1 MSILGPLLIYSPG
14 LLMLAVFLRSYI
26 HEPRQFRNA
35 IYLFFTVMLLAPAL
49 LMQFGQ
55 QWMLAPLVIA
65 IIALPVIVI
74 GFLLINTVVVVRHEG
89 LHLSTL
95 LPALM
100 AGAIVGWALL
110 FPLAAAFNMPNFILA
125 IAGLITVEGLWFFMT
140 FVALLMYSTLY
151 RVLPKRRV
159 YDFIIIHGAGLMG
172 EEPTPLLRG
181 RIDKAVDLWEKQGK
195 MGKLIASGGQ
205 GNDEVISEAEAM
217 TRYMIT
223 KRNVP
228 AEAILQENRSTTTME
243 NIRFSAEIIVD
254 CVRTFGVP
262 QYATVRGFKRGGKFS
277 GKLDGKFA
285 QRLGL
290 LGNLRGREK
299 RRCALVTS
307 DYHVFRACEYAH
319 SIGLNADG
327 VGSHTRAYYWPTAFI
342 REFIAI
348 TKAHITPY
356 IVIAILWAIPTA
368 VSLLSYIFSVA

>member
-1 MSILGPLLIYSPG
+1 MSILGPLIVYSPG
-14 LLMLAVFLRSYI
+14 LIMLVVFLRSYFR
-26 HEPRQFRNA
+26 EPRQFRNA

-100 AGAIVGWALL
+100 ACAIVGWALL

-243 NIRFSAEIIVD
+243 NIRFSAEIIAD
-254 CVRTFGVP
+254 YVRTFGVP
-262 QYATVRGFKRGGKFS
+262 QYATVRGGKRRGGKVWE
-277 GKLDGKFA
+277 
-285 QRLGL
+285 RLGW
-290 LGNLRGREK
+290 LGKKRGREK

-319 SIGLNADG
+319 SIELNADG

>member
-1 MSILGPLLIYSPG
+1 MSILGPLIVYSPG
-14 LLMLAVFLRSYI
+14 LIMLVVFLRSYFR
-26 HEPRQFRNA
+26 EPRQFRNA

-74 GFLLINTVVVVRHEG
+74 GFLLINTVIVVRHEG

-195 MGKLIASGGQ
+195 VGKLIASGGQ
-205 GNDEVISEAEAM
+205 GSDEVISEAEAM
-217 TRYMIT
+217 TRYMIS
-223 KRNVP
+223 KRQVP
-228 AEAILQENRSTTTME
+228 AEAILRENRSTTTME
-243 NIRFSAEIIVD
+243 NIQFSADLISNY
-254 CVRTFGVP
+254 VREFGVP
-262 QYATVRGFKRGGKFS
+262 QYATVRGGKLS
-277 GKLDGKFA
+277 GKQYRKV
-285 QRLGL
+285 LGW
-290 LGNLRGREK
+290 LRGLGQPHDGGK

-342 REFIAI
+342 REFIAV
-348 TKAHITPY
+348 TKSHLTPY
-356 IVIAILWAIPTA
+356 IVIAILWAISMV
-368 VSLLSYIFSVA
+368 VSLLPHIFSIA

>member
-1 MSILGPLLIYSPG
+1 MSILGPLLVYSPG
-14 LLMLAVFLRSYI
+14 LIMLAIFLHSYM

-35 IYLFFTVMLLAPAL
+35 IYLFFAVMLLTPAL

-151 RVLPKRRV
+151 RVLPKKRV

-195 MGKLIASGGQ
+195 VGKLIASGGQ

-243 NIRFSAEIIVD
+243 NIRFSAEIIAD
-254 CVRTFGVP
+254 YVRTFGVP
-262 QYATVRGFKRGGKFS
+262 QYATVRG
-277 GKLDGKFA
+277 GKLNGK
-285 QRLGL
+285 QYGKVLGW
-290 LGNLRGREK
+290 LRGLGQSHDGGK

-342 REFIAI
+342 REFIAV
-348 TKAHITPY
+348 TKSHLTPY
-356 IVIAILWAIPTA
+356 IVIVILWAIPMV
-368 VSLLSYIFSVA
+368 VSLLPHIFSIA

>member
-1 MSILGPLLIYSPG
+1 MSILGPLIVYSPG
-14 LLMLAVFLRSYI
+14 LIMLAIFLHSYM

-35 IYLFFTVMLLAPAL
+35 IYLFFTVMLLTPML

-55 QWMLAPLVIA
+55 EWMLAPLVVA
-65 IIALPVIVI
+65 IVSAPVIVI

-110 FPLAAAFNMPNFILA
+110 FPLAAALNMPNFIVALT
-125 IAGLITVEGLWFFMT
+125 GLVTLEGLWFFMT

-151 RVLPKRRV
+151 RVLPKKRV

-195 MGKLIASGGQ
+195 VGKLIASGGQ
-205 GNDEVISEAEAM
+205 GSDEVISEAEAM
-217 TRYMIT
+217 TRYMIS
-223 KRNVP
+223 KRQVP
-228 AEAILQENRSTTTME
+228 ADAILQENRSTTTME
-243 NIRFSAEIIVD
+243 NIQFSAGLIANY
-254 CVRTFGVP
+254 VREFGVP
-262 QYATVRGFKRGGKFS
+262 QYATVRG
-277 GKLDGKFA
+277 GKLSRKQYGKV
-285 QRLGL
+285 LGW
-290 LGNLRGREK
+290 LRGLGQPHDGGK

-342 REFIAI
+342 REFIAV
-348 TKAHITPY
+348 TKSHLTPY
-356 IVIAILWAIPTA
+356 IVIAILWAIPMV
-368 VSLLSYIFSVA
+368 VSLLPYIFSIA